1 MTAFSLALA
10 AALLTNG
17 DFEMTSDVWRLHDNY
32 RVERGAGRNLTKA
45 LVFHRER
52 SSRETSFPTQ
62 TVELEKGEQY
72 RFSAWIRTEKLETEG
87 LGASVCVEWHDKDGT
102 YLGGGYTE
110 GVKGTPGDWRHVEG
124 VTSAIPDAAAS
135 CHVAVY
141 VSEGAVGTAWFD
153 DVEIVPYRQ
162 PAVGWLASD
171 AYRNEVV
178 SGTVK
183 LVAALSL
190 PESVR
195 TEDARA
201 WFTVCGK
208 RMSGSVVSREK
219 AELAVAVS
227 HLAVGD
233 NDIGFSL
240 SVGDRILGR
249 ATLRLVRRKSA
260 PRRDVWIDDAGRTI
274 VNGKPFFPLGM
285 YGNRYSSADADVY
298 TNSPFNSIVYY
309 RPPAET
315 EMDALQARGLKVVYS
330 LKDVYAG
337 MPGAPKGVNNEEDE
351 RRFVAD
357 VVSRFAGHPAL
368 LAWYVN
374 DELSVGL
381 IDRMRKRQDLL
392 AELDSRHPTW
402 SVVYQVGQL
411 RGYMGSF
418 DIMGTD
424 PYPIP
429 RKPLGIVAESTRKTK
444 EAYLGTRPMWQ
455 VLQAF
460 DRAVYSADAYAQK
473 EGRFPTADELK
484 SMTWQAVA
492 EGANGIFYYSFF
504 DLKAGLHGVSFE
516 EAWSRIRVAAAEIKK
531 FENVL
536 LAGPAA
542 CDWTEVPDGLSMRT
556 WNHQGRKVVLVVNP
570 TEKHSVVRVKPPKP
584 GRDDCVQTLLGPRPV
599 AAPDRTLK
607 ITLPPFRQTLFVEK

>member
-17 DFEMTSDVWRLHDNY
+17 DFEMTSDAWRLHDNY

-45 LVFHRER
+45 LVFQR

-62 TVELEKGEQY
+62 IVELEKGEQY

-110 GVKGTPGDWRHVEG
+110 GVKGTSGDWRHVEG
-124 VTSAIPDAAAS
+124 VTSAIPDAAAT

-141 VSEGAVGTAWFD
+141 VSEGAVGRAWFD

-162 PAVGWLASD
+162 PVVSWLASD

-183 LVAALSL
+183 LVTALSL

-195 TEDARA
+195 TEDVRA

-208 RMSGSVVSREK
+208 RVSGSVVSREK
-219 AELAVAVS
+219 AELTVEVS

-240 SVGDRILGR
+240 SVGDKTLGR

-260 PRRDVWIDDAGRTI
+260 PWRDVWIDDAGRTI
-274 VNGKPFFPLGM
+274 VNGKTFFPLGM
-285 YGNRYSSADADVY
+285 YGNRYSPADADVY

-309 RPPAET
+309 HPPSEA
-315 EMDALQARGLKVVYS
+315 EMDALHARGLKVVYS

-337 MPGAPKGVNNEEDE
+337 MPGAPKGVNTEADE
-351 RRFVAD
+351 RRFVGDA
-357 VVSRFAGHPAL
+357 VRRFAGHPAL

-381 IDRMRKRQDLL
+381 IDRLRGRQELL
-392 AELDSRHPTW
+392 ADLDARHPTW

-418 DIMGTD
+418 DVMGTD

-444 EAYLGTRPMWQ
+444 EAYLGMRPMWQ

-460 DRAVYSADAYAQK
+460 DRAVYSADEYAQK
-473 EGRFPTADELK
+473 EGRFPTADELR

-504 DLKAGLHGVSFE
+504 DLKAGLHGVPFE
-516 EAWSRIRVAAAEIKK
+516 EAWRRVRTAAEEVRAHEEILLSDPVTCDWVEVPNGWSVRAWVCCGKK
-531 FENVL
+531 F
-536 LAGPAA
+536 
-542 CDWTEVPDGLSMRT
+542 
-556 WNHQGRKVVLVVNP
+556 VLVVNP
-570 TEKHSVVRVKPPKP
+570 SDCAGTVRISSRRT
-584 GRDDCVQTLLGPRPV
+584 GTDSGIRTLLGPQPARF
-599 AAPDRTLK
+599 PDGILQ
-607 ITLPPFRQTLFVEK
+607 IAVPPFGLTLFGER